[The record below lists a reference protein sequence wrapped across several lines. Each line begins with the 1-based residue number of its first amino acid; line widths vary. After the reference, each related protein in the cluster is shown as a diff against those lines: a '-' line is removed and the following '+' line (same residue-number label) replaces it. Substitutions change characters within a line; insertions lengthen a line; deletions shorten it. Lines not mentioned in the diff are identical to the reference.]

1 MILDLEEAIRFLDG
15 AKGKLAGKDDAIY
28 ICRIGVAEK
37 LLQLGKH
44 HDCFETL
51 NEVKKNLESLQDV
64 DPKVYANL
72 SKAYANY
79 YRRKED
85 HENFYKSSL

>member
-1 MILDLEEAIRFLDG
+1 LLDLDEAISFLDA
-15 AKGKLAGKDDAIY
+15 AKQKLAGKDDAIFL
-28 ICRIGVAEK
+28 CRIGVAEK

-51 NEVKKNLESLQDV
+51 NEVKKSLEALSDV

-72 SKAYANY
+72 SKTQAAYY
-79 YRRKED
+79 KRKED